1 MSAEIDI
8 KELTG
13 RLKERQEKARLGGGK
28 ERVDQQH
35 AAGKLTARERIERLC
50 DAGTFVELGL
60 LARHRCTD
68 FEMDKRELPAD
79 GVVTGYGLVNGRL
92 VFIFSQDFTVMG
104 GSVGRVHAEKIC
116 KIMDMA
122 LEAGAPIIGL
132 NDSAGARIQ
141 EGVDALSGYG
151 NIFFRNV
158 KASGVVPQISAVM
171 GPCAGG
177 AVYSPALTDF
187 IFMVKGTGQM
197 FITGPD
203 VTRAVTGQS
212 VTMQDLGG
220 ATVHGETSGVADVVA
235 ENDEECLQ
243 KIKALLQ
250 HLPSNSSEPPPTA
263 TRRDDPRLEDEA
275 LANIIPTNPRRVYD
289 MHEVIARVVDDGE
302 FFEVKAD
309 FGKSVLTGFARLGGS
324 TVGLVASQTKFLS
337 GALDINASDKAAKF
351 VRFCDSFNIPLV
363 TLMDVPGFLPGI
375 QQEHGGIIRHGAK
388 MLYAYAEATVPKIT
402 VIVRKAYGGAYLAM
416 CSKDLGADMV
426 FALPTAEIAVMGP
439 EGAVDIIHRREISS
453 SSDPEGTRRQKIAE
467 YREKFANPYNAAAR
481 GFVDDV
487 ISPQEI
493 RPRLISALRALSKKK
508 PLVGAPRKH
517 GNTPL

>member
-1 MSAEIDI
+1 MSSEIDV
-8 KELTG
+8 KEITQ
-13 RLKERQEKARLGGGK
+13 RLREREEKARLGGGK
-28 ERVDQQH
+28 ERIDQQH

-79 GVVTGYGLVNGRL
+79 GVVTGYGLVDGRL
-92 VFIFSQDFTVMG
+92 VFVFSQDFTVMG

-122 LEAGAPIIGL
+122 LEAGAPVIGL

-158 KASGVVPQISAVM
+158 KASGIVPQISAIM

-187 IFMVKGTGQM
+187 IFMVKGTSQM

-203 VTRAVTGQS
+203 VTRIVTGQS
-212 VTMQDLGG
+212 ITMQELGG
-220 ATVHGETSGVADVVA
+220 ALVHSDVSGVADVVA
-235 ENDEECLQ
+235 ENDEDCLQ

-250 HLPSNSSEPPPTA
+250 YLPSNSSEQPPVA
-263 TRRDDPRLEDEA
+263 SKKDDASREDEA
-275 LANIIPTNPRRVYD
+275 LTNMIPTNPRKVYD
-289 MHEVIARVVDDGE
+289 MHNVVAHVFDYGE
-302 FFEVKAD
+302 FFEIKAG
-309 FGKSVLTGFARLGGS
+309 FGRSVLTGFARLDGS
-324 TVGLVASQTKFLS
+324 TVGIVASQTRFLA
-337 GALDINASDKAAKF
+337 GVLDINSSDKAAKF
-351 VRFCDSFNIPLV
+351 VRFCDSFNIPIITFV
-363 TLMDVPGFLPGI
+363 DVPGFMPGL

-388 MLYAYAEATVPKIT
+388 MLFAYAEATVPKIT
-402 VIVRKAYGGAYLAM
+402 VIMRKAYGGAYLAM
-416 CSKDLGADMV
+416 CSKDLGADIV
-426 FALPTAEIAVMGP
+426 YALPTAEIAVMGP
-439 EGAVDIIHRREISS
+439 ESAVDIIYRREISS
-453 SSDPEGTRRQKIAE
+453 ASDPENVRRQRIEE
-467 YREKFANPYNAAAR
+467 YREKFANPYQAAAR
-481 GFVDDV
+481 GYVDLV

-508 PLVGAPRKH
+508 VPASAPRKH
-517 GNTPL
+517 GNIPL